1 MPFNPAGGYRR
12 SNLTKEQK
20 REAEAA
26 IYGLSTKDMEQQFSQ
41 EDIERMRAILA
52 QHDSQAQRQGIREF
66 DLNSPP
72 KEPYKYQEFPKLV
85 YDHDARTHRVVR
97 NKAEEKAALEAGW
110 LNEPFPAEA
119 PAEELDDDDAAE
131 VARLDKIARKK
142 KKPAQQE

>member
-1 MPFNPAGGYRR
+1 MR

-26 IYGLSTKDMEQQFSQ
+26 IYGLSTKDMQDQFTQ

-52 QHDSQAQRQGIREF
+52 QHDGQAQRQGIREF
-66 DLNSPP
+66 DLNNPP

-85 YDHDARTHRVVR
+85 YHHEARTHKVVR
-97 NKAEEKAALEAGW
+97 SKAEEKAALDAGW
-110 LNEPFPAEA
+110 LNEPFPSE
-119 PAEELDDDDAAE
+119 PPVDELDEEEAAE

-142 KKPAQQE
+142 KKPAQE